1 MGAALD
7 AYLWTERQGLQMDG
21 KLEVHPWVSKI
32 RLHFKLASN
41 RNCHKIFQDL
51 NVMADDLQDTVDL
64 HSLYR

>member
-21 KLEVHPWVSKI
+21 KLEVLPWVSKI

-41 RNCHKIFQDL
+41 RNCHMIFQDL
-51 NVMADDLQDTVDL
+51 NVMADDLKTL
-64 HSLYR
+64 